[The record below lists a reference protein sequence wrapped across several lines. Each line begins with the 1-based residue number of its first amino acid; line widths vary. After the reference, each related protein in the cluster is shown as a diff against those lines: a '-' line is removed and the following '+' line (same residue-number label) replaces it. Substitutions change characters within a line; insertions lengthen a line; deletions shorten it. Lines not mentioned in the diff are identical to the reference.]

1 MSTEMGGRRW
11 PSYGHAL
18 ATRLRKIRTLRGLS
32 QEELA
37 ELSGISRNTISNFE
51 RNENNRGTEV
61 DPRLSTLYDLA
72 FALQVPPM
80 ALMPAAGELVANICV
95 DEQLGIDV
103 RWPTEKDGLIFEAD
117 SQLNEPRSEEDDSED
132 EADDEEQD
140 G

>member
-37 ELSGISRNTISNFE
+37 ELSGISRNSISNLE

-61 DPRLSTLYDLA
+61 DPRLSTIYDLA
-72 FALQVPPM
+72 FALNVPPM
-80 ALMPAAGELVANICV
+80 ALLPAAGDLVANICV
-95 DEQLGIDV
+95 DEQLSIDV
-103 RWPTEKDGLIFEAD
+103 RWPTEKDGIIFED
-117 SQLNEPRSEEDDSED
+117 ERNLNHPRKSAEV
-132 EADDEEQD
+132 EEQET
-140 G
+140 